1 MVLSGP
7 GEQRKPVRSGI
18 LDDIENF
25 VTAGYGKK
33 EDLRALDKTLREKYH
48 SELMRL
54 RHQWE
59 KINLGVLNAGQSA
72 IGRDCKSA
80 MQTIDR
86 LAALVNRADYGYAGL
101 FDRVEKIQEKALTS
115 VLEHDRGLAVHLVKL
130 DQDMVDAKAA
140 LKSGD
145 WSTLE
150 TIVETLNED
159 LSAFEENWDKRKQ
172 VMSS

>member
-1 MVLSGP
+1 MSGP
-7 GEQRKPVRSGI
+7 NEQRKPVRSGL

-33 EDLRALDKTLREKYH
+33 EDLRALDKNLREKYH
-48 SELMRL
+48 AELMRL
-54 RHQWE
+54 RHKWE
-59 KINLGVLNAGQSA
+59 LVNLGVLDAGQA
-72 IGRDCKSA
+72 GIGRDCKLA

-86 LAALVNRADYGYAGL
+86 LAAAVNRADYGYAGL

-115 VLEHDRGLAVHLVKL
+115 VLDHDRGLAVHLVKL

-145 WSTLE
+145 WSTLGAL
-150 TIVETLNED
+150 VDTLNED
-159 LSAFEENWDKRKQ
+159 LRTFEENWDKRKQ